1 MSETNASEKLTGVI
15 LAAGEGTRAYPY
27 TQRIPKA
34 MLDVCGRPLI
44 RFQLEILRDKMA
56 VEHVVIVV
64 SSAGGMI
71 EDTLGNGEALGLKIS
86 YVLND
91 AVEKGPVYSLS
102 MAEPEI
108 KTGRFVAMLSDEIY
122 LGSNHEGLLDER
134 FKDDDIVLTARPDSL
149 IRDIRKNFSLEFAGE
164 RISGLVE
171 KPEVAENR
179 LLGCGTYV
187 FRKSIFARLHE
198 ALGRGGRN
206 ADNLTA
212 FIASRIDDGDA
223 TGWLPL
229 TGEYINVNYQHDVN
243 RARSLARLALFPTPK
258 VSLVLPCLASYPGLE
273 DVVRSVVASEA
284 VHETILAVAE
294 ETPEYRKIAEACGA
308 RLVPADVANA
318 GLTPLIRAGSDAGTG
333 DVVAVMSSDGTFEIS
348 DLDKLLSY
356 IHDAE
361 MVIGTRTARQLIDQ
375 GTNMNLL
382 ARLSNYFLA
391 KFIEVLWVTHLVRIS
406 DVGCVYRVYWRYA
419 YDTAISKVTSPKGEF
434 LIDMVIEM
442 LLHRFQLIELPV
454 RYCAQTDEQT
464 IRFQERNLSTFFR
477 ILKLAL
483 SKRLKSW
490 IAG

>member
-1 MSETNASEKLTGVI
+1 MPETTPSQKLTGVI

-34 MLDVCGRPLI
+34 MLDICGRPLI
-44 RFQLEILRDKMA
+44 RFALEILRDKLA
-56 VEHVVIVV
+56 VEHLVIVV
-64 SSAGGMI
+64 SKNGGMI
-71 EDTLGNGEALGLKIS
+71 RETLGDGADMGLNIS

-102 MAEPEI
+102 LAEPEI
-108 KTGRFVAMLSDEIY
+108 RTERFVAMLSDEIY
-122 LGSNHEGLLDER
+122 LGSNHEGLLDAR
-134 FKDDDIVLTARPDSL
+134 FLNDDIVLTARPDSL
-149 IRDIRKNFSLEFAGE
+149 IRDIRKNFSLQFTGGK
-164 RISGLVE
+164 ISGLVE
-171 KPEVAENR
+171 KPDVADNR
-179 LLGCGTYV
+179 LLGCGTYA
-187 FRKSIFARLHE
+187 FGKSIFGDLRE
-198 ALGRGGRN
+198 ALARGGHD

-212 FIASRIDDGDA
+212 FIASRIDAGAA

-229 TGEYINVNYQHDVN
+229 KGEYINVNYQHDVN
-243 RARSLARLALFPTPK
+243 RARSLARLALFPKPK
-258 VSLVLPCLASYPGLE
+258 VSLVLPCLAPYPGLE
-273 DVVRSVVASEA
+273 DVVRSGVASKA
-284 VHETILAVAE
+284 VDETILAVAE
-294 ETPEYRKIAEACGA
+294 ETPDYREIAEACGA
-308 RLVPADVANA
+308 RLVAADALGA
-318 GLTPLIRAGSDAGTG
+318 GLTPLIRAGTDAGTG

-375 GTNMNLL
+375 GANMDLL
-382 ARLSNYFLA
+382 TRLSSYFLA
-391 KFIEVLWVTHLVRIS
+391 KFIEALWVTHLVRIS

-419 YDTAISKVTSPKGEF
+419 YNIAIGKVTSQKGEF

-442 LLHRFQLIELPV
+442 LLYRFQLIELPI
-454 RYCAQTDEQT
+454 RYCAHTDEQA

-490 IAG
+490 VAA